1 MSVWRIRLYPILGGG
16 FNVFHLPDLPNAGYA
31 TARERELSDTI
42 MTFMRDIERDR
53 LRLLTIVIE
62 GPDKWRRVCSNLWR
76 GLGVETESVDEIYRY
91 FVLQAAR
98 PIDQRRLL
106 DAMKN
111 EHHWREIVREIMP
124 DIEAQRE
131 TVRLVTKWQP

>member
-1 MSVWRIRLYPILGGG
+1 M
-16 FNVFHLPDLPNAGYA
+16 FHLPDLPNAGYA

-62 GPDKWRRVCSNLWR
+62 GPDKWRKACSNLWR
-76 GLGVETESVDEIYRY
+76 GLGIETDCVDEIYRY

-98 PIDQRRLL
+98 PNDQRRLL
-106 DAMKN
+106 DSMK
-111 EHHWREIVREIMP
+111 HVDKWKAIVREIMP

-131 TVRLVTKWQP
+131 TVRLVQKWG

>member
-1 MSVWRIRLYPILGGG
+1 ML
-16 FNVFHLPDLPNAGYA
+16 
-31 TARERELSDTI
+31 
-42 MTFMRDIERDR
+42 FMRDIERDR

-62 GPDKWRRVCSNLWR
+62 GPDKWRSVARSIWR
-76 GLGVETESVDEIYRY
+76 GLGVETESLDEIYRY

-98 PIDQRRLL
+98 PAQQVELL
-106 DAMKN
+106 AAMKN
-111 EHHWREIVREIMP
+111 ADKWRETVKEIMP